1 MKNSSVP
8 IKETLYLALGEAAV
22 SAIVIAI
29 FAIIGRYDYTVLTG
43 AVLGSAVIVINFLF
57 LSVSV
62 NRAIDRALENAPEI
76 SDTDSDEV
84 ITANE
89 AEALTDGSEEYN
101 GSSDSFDTEEHGHD
115 DSAFDDDDCESEEA
129 DAATAFA
136 NQYAIQVQN
145 AVKISYVIRVAS
157 MLAALVVAFV
167 FGKVFN
173 VIATVVPL
181 LAFKPVLML
190 ESLIRSKLASRKM
203 KGSTS
208 DEE

>member
-1 MKNSSVP
+1 MKVKKESKAMKSSSIP

-29 FAIIGRYDYTVLTG
+29 FAIFGRYDYTVLTG
-43 AVLGSAVIVINFLF
+43 AVLGNAVIVINFLF
-57 LSVSV
+57 FSVSV

-76 SDTDSDEV
+76 SDTDANEV

-89 AEALTDGSEEYN
+89 AEALTDGSEEY
-101 GSSDSFDTEEHGHD
+101 GHD
-115 DSAFDDDDCESEEA
+115 NSEFDDDDCESEAA

-203 KGSTS
+203 KESTS
-208 DEE
+208 NEE